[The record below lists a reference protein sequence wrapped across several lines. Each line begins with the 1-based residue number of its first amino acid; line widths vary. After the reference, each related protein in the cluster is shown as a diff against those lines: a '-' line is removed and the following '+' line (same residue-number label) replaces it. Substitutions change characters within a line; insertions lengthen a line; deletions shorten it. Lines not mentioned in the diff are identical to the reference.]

1 MPRVESRPARA
12 SARPARARASGPA
25 AIALAL
31 GIGASPAFAVGAAP
45 GTVPGAGDG
54 GAAETSAGEAPGT
67 DDAFGP
73 RVVEGDI
80 LVAPTRLRGL
90 GAVARDRRWSH
101 GEVPYLVDPALEPR
115 TVRAIEVAVARWND
129 VSGVT
134 LAEVSPGD
142 EPPADH
148 LHFQSGPGCASWV
161 GRQGGRQAVWV
172 GSSCTS
178 GSVMHEI
185 GHALGLE
192 HEHTRPDRDQ
202 HVRVLWDR
210 IVDEK
215 RHNFAL
221 APAGTGEL
229 GDYDVGSIMHYG
241 PANFSVDGRP
251 TLEALDPEAART
263 MGQRDAPSA
272 GDIAAVARLYASDL
286 SLAVGVD
293 DERAAREVTLFV
305 TNRHD
310 QGAHDVRV
318 TLGSVSGDVGAAS
331 FGGDAG
337 WDCVADRGRI
347 DCRLERLAGQAV
359 SRVVLAFDTPADAR
373 ARSRRR
379 STRRRRTW
387 TRTTTSDSSPT
398 SRRRRSP
405 PRSATPLSC
414 PTTRASRPRARRSRA
429 VRARAPRSCSRSP
442 PSFVALRRGRR
453 RAPLPRARCGKR
465 PRSRPPPALVR
476 QRRRRF
482 FRHGASRPRSPAMIE
497 PYGSTRSTT
506 SARPN
511 ARMSDRTLSASL

>member
-1 MPRVESRPARA
+1 MPRVESRPART
-12 SARPARARASGPA
+12 SARPGRACAFGPA
-25 AIALAL
+25 VLLAAALAF
-31 GIGASPAFAVGAAP
+31 GIGANPAFAAGAVSGAAP
-45 GTVPGAGDG
+45 GSVPGAGAG
-54 GAAETSAGEAPGT
+54 GTAETSAEEASATGG
-67 DDAFGP
+67 ASGP
-73 RVVEGDI
+73 LVVEGDI
-80 LVAPTRLRGL
+80 LVAPVRLRGL
-90 GAVARDRRWSH
+90 GAVSRDRRWSH
-101 GEVPYLVDPALEPR
+101 GEVPYLVDAALEAR
-115 TVRAIEVAVARWND
+115 TVRAIEAAVALWND

-134 LAEVSPGD
+134 LAPVPPGE
-142 EPPADH
+142 EPPVDH

-210 IVDEK
+210 IVAEK

-251 TLEALDPEAART
+251 TLEALDPESART

-286 SLAVGVD
+286 SLEVGVD
-293 DERAAREVTLFV
+293 DERETREVTLFV

-318 TLGSVSGDVGAAS
+318 TLGSVAGELGAAS

-337 WDCVADRGRI
+337 WNCVADRGRI
-347 DCRLERLAGQAV
+347 DCRLERLAGHAV
-359 SRVVLAFDTPADAR
+359 SRVVLALGTPADAR
-373 ARSRRR
+373 ALEASV
-379 STRRRRTW
+379 
-387 TRTTTSDSSPT
+387 DSKTPDLDPDNNLGLVADEPSPT
-398 SRRRRSP
+398 LAAAIGDAALMP
-405 PRSATPLSC
+405 DDAGEP
-414 PTTRASRPRARRSRA
+414 
-429 VRARAPRSCSRSP
+429 APGETLAGGAGP
-442 PSFVALRRGRR
+442 GTALLLAFVGLRRGRR
-453 RAPLPRARCGKR
+453 RAPATRARCPSVSGCDAGGRTVR
-465 PRSRPPPALVR
+465 PVN
-476 QRRRRF
+476 
-482 FRHGASRPRSPAMIE
+482 E
-497 PYGSTRSTT
+497 
-506 SARPN
+506 
-511 ARMSDRTLSASL
+511 